1 MTANDSSTIVDSSLI
16 DRVIEITREASKA
29 VLEIYETS
37 LDINYKDDNSPV
49 TNADILAHDII
60 FKGLN
65 DLTPNLP
72 IVSEEGDLSKIAEI
86 TTSGKTYWLVDPID
100 GTKDFI
106 KHTGQFTICI
116 ALIADFKPELGFIA
130 APAIDENIYY
140 GGANYGSFIVDK
152 NNHSVKLVPDKS
164 QEQYVLTS
172 GLINDVTQDY
182 INNKLAG
189 RQFKKLGSQLK
200 FLSVAKG
207 EGVYPRLGTDM
218 KFWDV
223 TAGQAIIEGVG
234 GQVLRPNGD
243 LISYNTSN
251 PIIGD
256 FVASL

>member
-1 MTANDSSTIVDSSLI
+1 MHDSSSIVSSSLI
-16 DRVIEITREASKA
+16 TGVLEITREASKA

-65 DLTPNLP
+65 SLTPGMS
-72 IVSEEGDLSKIAEI
+72 IVSEEGDLSKIGEI
-86 TTSGKTYWLVDPID
+86 MTSSKSYWLVDPID

-106 KHTGQFTICI
+106 NHTGQFTICI
-116 ALIADFKPELGFIA
+116 ALIANFRPELGFIA
-130 APAIDENIYY
+130 APAIDGNIYY
-140 GGANYGSFIVDK
+140 GGANYGSFII
-152 NNHSVKLVPDKS
+152 NNDNNSVKLKPDKS
-164 QEQYVLTS
+164 QEQYILTS
-172 GLINDVTQDY
+172 GSINDVTQDF

-189 RQFKKLGSQLK
+189 RPFKKLGSQLK

-207 EGVYPRLGTDM
+207 EGTYPRLGTDM

-234 GQVLRPNGD
+234 GQVVRPNGE
-243 LISYNTSN
+243 LISYNTTS